1 MDAGKGVFQVDVGPR
16 LSGMKPIHA
25 HWITRLYD
33 KRKNSDEMIQPVF
46 EVSTITEVWNRDTN
60 FGKEDPF
67 SHLL

>member
-1 MDAGKGVFQVDVGPR
+1 MDAGKGVFRVDVGPR

-46 EVSTITEVWNRDTN
+46 EVSTITEV
-60 FGKEDPF
+60 
-67 SHLL
+67 

>member
-1 MDAGKGVFQVDVGPR
+1 MDAAKGVFRVDVGTR
-16 LSGMKPIHA
+16 LSGMKPTHA
-25 HWITRLYD
+25 RWITRLYD